1 MGRLERFLEYLDQPD
16 VAELVI
22 GVDRP
27 IAIRIGAAYR
37 AVSQQSFAREHITE
51 LLEDTPLTG
60 LIDLDGST
68 FEIEAF
74 SRPLVVE
81 VVRQGP
87 KVALRIAQKT
97 ASPRSVADTRV
108 SFKATPAAG
117 GPSART
123 PVTGIPI
130 TNAGATP
137 RTPAAGVPV
146 TNAGSPRTPAGGVP
160 VTNAGSPRTPA
171 TGVPV
176 SGPATTNPPYGS
188 RTPAT
193 GVPKS
198 GSPIDPTA
206 PGPATTNPPYGS
218 RTPATGVPISG
229 PTTTNP
235 PYGSRT
241 PATGVPMSGSPIDPA
256 APGPATPPYGSRTPA
271 TGVPLTN
278 IPAGT
283 GRAAMPA
290 TAHGSTLPPM
300 GGVPRPMTP
309 TEMPTSRI
317 ALQQA
322 GGDVP
327 PELLISEP
335 GEIEVLL
342 AAPDAWTGPRI
353 VDERAN
359 VSALVPLIRAA
370 RQAGATDLHLAAGRA
385 IMIRRV
391 GELTALDAEKLP
403 SGVSPGLRA
412 ALSGRLAPG
421 TAQGLLW
428 PLLGPS
434 GQKQLATVGYVDLAV
449 DVPGAG
455 RARVNVSRQQEGLC
469 GTFRLITQ
477 TIPTLD
483 TLGLPREL
491 SKVIS
496 HHQGLVVIAGPNGH
510 GKTTTM
516 AALVDQLNAT
526 KKHHIITIE
535 EPVEVE
541 HQPKLA
547 IVSHREVMRHTLS
560 FVAALK
566 ASLREDPDVIVI
578 GELRDAE
585 TVEIALTAAET
596 GHLVLA
602 TMSTPS
608 AAKTIDRL
616 IDMFPPDEQPQIRAS
631 ISGTLRA
638 VIAQRLLPTV
648 DGTSVAAAVELV
660 TGVLPLASLIR
671 DNKLYQLPNLMQR
684 GRAFG
689 MIRLD
694 DSLAELVRAKK
705 ITEAVALGATDN
717 KKELAAMLAPRPTPG
732 TAPPSQTQG
741 KGLFGRKGKE

>member
-1 MGRLERFLEYLDQPD
+1 MGRLERLLEYLDQPD

-27 IAIRIGAAYR
+27 IAIRVGTAFR
-37 AVSQQSFAREHITE
+37 AVSQQSLAREHITD

-68 FEIEAF
+68 FELEAF
-74 SRPLVVE
+74 SRTLSVE
-81 VVRQGP
+81 VVREGSR
-87 KVALRIAQKT
+87 VALRIAQKRVPSST
-97 ASPRSVADTRV
+97 VADPRV
-108 SFKATPAAG
+108 SFRSTPATG
-117 GPSART
+117 VSSMPSART
-123 PVTGIPI
+123 PATGIPI
-130 TNAGATP
+130 TNAGTTP
-137 RTPAAGVPV
+137 RTPAPV
-146 TNAGSPRTPAGGVP
+146 TSSATRTPA
-160 VTNAGSPRTPA
+160 ASSPRTPA

-176 SGPATTNPPYGS
+176 TGA
-188 RTPAT
+188 RTPPK
-193 GVPKS
+193 GVPAS

-206 PGPATTNPPYGS
+206 PGPSTTNPPYG
-218 RTPATGVPISG
+218 A
-229 PTTTNP
+229 
-235 PYGSRT
+235 
-241 PATGVPMSGSPIDPA
+241 
-256 APGPATPPYGSRTPA
+256 RTPA
-271 TGVPLTN
+271 TGVPLTTT
-278 IPAGT
+278 PAGT
-283 GRAAMPA
+283 GRAALPA
-290 TAHGSTLPPM
+290 TAHGTTTPPM
-300 GGVPRPMTP
+300 GTGAPRMMSPS
-309 TEMPTSRI
+309 EMPTTRI
-317 ALQQA
+317 PFQQP

-327 PELLISEP
+327 AELLISEP
-335 GEIEVLL
+335 GEIEILL
-342 AAPDAWTGPRI
+342 APPDAWTGPRI
-353 VDERAN
+353 VDERSN
-359 VSALVPLIRAA
+359 VAALVPLIRAA
-370 RQAGATDLHLAAGRA
+370 RQASATDLHLAAGRS

-391 GELTALDAEKLP
+391 GELTALDPDKLAF
-403 SGVSPGLRA
+403 GVSPGLRA
-412 ALSGRLAPG
+412 ALSGPLSPG

-455 RARVNVSRQQEGLC
+455 RVRVNVSRQQEGLC

-483 TLGLPREL
+483 SLGLPREL
-491 SKVIS
+491 LKVIG

-547 IVSHREVMRHTLS
+547 MVSHREVLRHTLS

-732 TAPPSQTQG
+732 TSPPAQTQS